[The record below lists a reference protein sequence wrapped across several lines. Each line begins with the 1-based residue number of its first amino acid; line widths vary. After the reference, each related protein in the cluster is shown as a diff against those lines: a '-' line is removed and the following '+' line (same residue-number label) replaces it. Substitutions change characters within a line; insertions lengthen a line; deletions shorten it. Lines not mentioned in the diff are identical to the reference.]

1 MKRFVLACI
10 VLAAFPILSFSQEVV
25 VTTGGTVSGSGSI
38 SYTVGQVFYISSEDS
53 SGSTLQGVQ
62 QSIELFALS
71 TADEELIQ
79 SVKTFPNPTKD
90 VFVLK
95 FQNMEWNE
103 FTFILM
109 DINGKTLQ
117 SGTIKSN
124 QSFINIQGYSKGIYL
139 LRLFNKKNP
148 LKTFKILKN

>member
-1 MKRFVLACI
+1 MKRSVLAFI
-10 VLAAFPILSFSQEVV
+10 VLVAFPILSFSQEVV

-95 FQNMEWNE
+95 FQNMEWNDV
-103 FTFILM
+103 TFILM

-124 QSFINIQGYSKGIYL
+124 QSFINIQGYSKGIYV
-139 LRLFNKKNP
+139 LRLFYKKHP